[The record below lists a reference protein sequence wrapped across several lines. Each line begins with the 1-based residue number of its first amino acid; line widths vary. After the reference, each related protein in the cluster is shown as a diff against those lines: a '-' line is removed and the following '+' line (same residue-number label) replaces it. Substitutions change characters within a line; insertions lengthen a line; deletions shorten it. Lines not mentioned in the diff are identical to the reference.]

1 MEGHMA
7 EQPVGLVL
15 SLSGLIRGTAS
26 PVSPIFVLSL
36 SIPPMSPFKYNLI
49 REPPWQ
55 SQKLL

>member
-26 PVSPIFVLSL
+26 PVSPIFV
-36 SIPPMSPFKYNLI
+36 PSPFHPSY
-49 REPPWQ
+49 E
-55 SQKLL
+55 SF